1 MTYEPIK
8 PRAHRGRGAMILKR
22 AEKGKATVE
31 KEPEPG
37 NQESRIRRK
46 EVSPRESDRRLR
58 GLVLKLA
65 RAEAQ

>member
-1 MTYEPIK
+1 MTYEPIE
-8 PRAHRGRGAMILKR
+8 PRVHRDRGAMILKR
-22 AEKGKATVE
+22 AEKGKAAYE
-31 KEPEPG
+31 KVPEPG